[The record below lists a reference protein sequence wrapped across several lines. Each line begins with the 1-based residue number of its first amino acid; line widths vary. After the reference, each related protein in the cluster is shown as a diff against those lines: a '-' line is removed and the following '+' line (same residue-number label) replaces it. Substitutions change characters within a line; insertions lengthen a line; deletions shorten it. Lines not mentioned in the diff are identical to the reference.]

1 MIDKIIVTVITFILV
16 TVLGNCNARTDNQ
29 ICDTKIADVDL
40 CWFESY
46 DRNFAIKRVAN
57 KLGISESDADLQI
70 TSIEEKLILI
80 QSQESQDRIK
90 SSRLDSTSNLENL
103 GPKYRRQ
110 TGSTNCGV
118 ASLAIAKDLLDDNV
132 DFTSESE
139 MFKIS
144 QTLDENVVKR
154 RGMTLEEI
162 YEASQELFSWDKTSV
177 TKELPDSIEKL
188 RELLINHFQK
198 KTPRILLCNYSM
210 KLAGQGDWRDGDGGH
225 ISPIAAYDQASDSA
239 LVLDVARSSDPFWID
254 LKQLLSSTV
263 LSVDSDSQ
271 KARGFVR
278 IEKMKSSNGLH

>member
-1 MIDKIIVTVITFILV
+1 MIDKMIVVTVITVILV
-16 TVLGNCNARTDNQ
+16 NSNARTSDNNQ
-29 ICDTKIADVDL
+29 ICDTKIAEVDL

-46 DRNFAIKRVAN
+46 DRNFAIKIVAN

-80 QSQESQDRIK
+80 QNQESQDRIK
-90 SSRLDSTSNLENL
+90 SSRLESTSNLENL

-110 TGSTNCGV
+110 IGPTNCGV
-118 ASLAIAKDLLDDNV
+118 ASLAMAKDLLDDNI

-144 QTLDENVVKR
+144 QTLDENVVKS

-188 RELLINHFQK
+188 RQLLINHFKK
-198 KTPRILLCNYSM
+198 KTPRILICNYSM
-210 KLAGQGDWRDGDGGH
+210 KLAGQGNWRPGH
-225 ISPIAAYDQASDSA
+225 ISPIAAYDRASDSA
-239 LVLDVARSSDPFWID
+239 LILDVGRSSDPFWID

-271 KARGFVR
+271 KSRGFVQ
-278 IEKMKSSNGLH
+278 IERMKASDGLH

>member
-1 MIDKIIVTVITFILV
+1 MIDKMIVVTVITVILV
-16 TVLGNCNARTDNQ
+16 NSNARTSDNNQ
-29 ICDTKIADVDL
+29 ICDTKIAEVDL

-80 QSQESQDRIK
+80 QNQESQDRIK
-90 SSRLDSTSNLENL
+90 SSRLESTSNLENL

-110 TGSTNCGV
+110 IGPTNCGV
-118 ASLAIAKDLLDDNV
+118 ASLAMAKDLLDDNI

-144 QTLDENVVKR
+144 QTLDENVVKS

-177 TKELPDSIEKL
+177 SKELPDSIEKL
-188 RELLINHFQK
+188 RELLINHFKK
-198 KTPRILLCNYSM
+198 KTPRILICNYSM
-210 KLAGQGDWRDGDGGH
+210 KLVGQGNWRPGH
-225 ISPIAAYDQASDSA
+225 ISPIAAYDRASDSA
-239 LVLDVARSSDPFWID
+239 LILDVGRSSDPFWID

-271 KARGFVR
+271 KSRGFVQ
-278 IEKMKSSNGLH
+278 IERMKASDGLH

>member
-1 MIDKIIVTVITFILV
+1 MIAKIIVTVITVMLI
-16 TVLGNCNARTDNQ
+16 NCNARTSDNNQ
-29 ICDTKIADVDL
+29 ICDTKIAEVDL

-80 QSQESQDRIK
+80 QNQESQDRIK
-90 SSRLDSTSNLENL
+90 SSRLESTSDLENL

-110 TGSTNCGV
+110 IGPTNCGV
-118 ASLAIAKDLLDDNV
+118 ASLAMAKDLLDDNI

-144 QTLDENVVKR
+144 QTLDENVVKSH
-154 RGMTLEEI
+154 GMTLEEI

-188 RELLINHFQK
+188 RQLLINHFKK
-198 KTPRILLCNYSM
+198 KTPRILICNYSM
-210 KLAGQGDWRDGDGGH
+210 KLAGQGNWRPGH
-225 ISPIAAYDQASDSA
+225 ISPIAAYDRASDSA
-239 LVLDVARSSDPFWID
+239 LFW
-254 LKQLLSSTV
+254 
-263 LSVDSDSQ
+263 
-271 KARGFVR
+271 
-278 IEKMKSSNGLH
+278 M

>member
-1 MIDKIIVTVITFILV
+1 MIDKIIVTVVTVILV
-16 TVLGNCNARTDNQ
+16 NCNARTDNNQ

-57 KLGISESDADLQI
+57 KLGISNSDADLQI

-80 QSQESQDRIK
+80 QSQQSQDRIK
-90 SSRLDSTSNLENL
+90 SSRLDATSNLENL

-110 TGSTNCGV
+110 VGPTNCGV
-118 ASLAIAKDLLDDNV
+118 ASLAIAKDLLDDNI

-144 QTLDENVVKR
+144 QTLDENVVKS

-162 YEASQELFSWDKTSV
+162 YETSQELFSWDKTLV
-177 TKELPDSIEKL
+177 TKELPNSIEKL
-188 RELLINHFQK
+188 RELLINHFKK

-210 KLAGQGDWRDGDGGH
+210 KLVGQGDWRGGDGGH

-239 LVLDVARSSDPFWID
+239 LILDVQRSSDPFLID
-254 LKQLLSSTV
+254 LKQLLSSSV

-278 IEKMKSSNGLH
+278 IEKMKASDGLH

>member
-1 MIDKIIVTVITFILV
+1 MVF
-16 TVLGNCNARTDNQ
+16 RSS
-29 ICDTKIADVDL
+29 L
-40 CWFESY
+40 CSY
-46 DRNFAIKRVAN
+46 CSTIHRNFAIKRVAN

-90 SSRLDSTSNLENL
+90 SSRLESTSNLENL

-110 TGSTNCGV
+110 IGPTNCGV
-118 ASLAIAKDLLDDNV
+118 ASLAMAKDLSDDNI

-144 QTLDENVVKR
+144 QTLDENVVKS

-188 RELLINHFQK
+188 RQLLINHFK
-198 KTPRILLCNYSM
+198 KKI
-210 KLAGQGDWRDGDGGH
+210 
-225 ISPIAAYDQASDSA
+225 
-239 LVLDVARSSDPFWID
+239 
-254 LKQLLSSTV
+254 
-263 LSVDSDSQ
+263 
-271 KARGFVR
+271 
-278 IEKMKSSNGLH
+278 